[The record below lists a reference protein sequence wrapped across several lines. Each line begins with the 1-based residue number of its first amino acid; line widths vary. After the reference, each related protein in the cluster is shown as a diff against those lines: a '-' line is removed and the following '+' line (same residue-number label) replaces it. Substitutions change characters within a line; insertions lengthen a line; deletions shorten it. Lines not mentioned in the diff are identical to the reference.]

1 MKLSD
6 FTIKCV
12 TPPKAKT
19 PRQNSLNSYS
29 YWLKSCNRALAIGL
43 ALTLAQALLVQALP
57 QNTQFGVAFA
67 ATGQASKKSNK
78 KPALK
83 RASQIREDAFSK
95 FDFLAQ
101 PEVQSFIEKMQ
112 SLHGFEQAELN
123 RWLGQTKHRQQ
134 AIQLMTPPT
143 KAFKRSWVVYRSR
156 YLDALRVNEGIKFWQ
171 QHKVAVTQASEKLG
185 VPPEIMVAIIGVE
198 TVYGR
203 VTGDFRVMD
212 ALATLAFD
220 YPRRAAFFKEELEQ
234 FLLLARE
241 QKWDPLTIKGSFAG
255 AIGYPQFMPGSIRRH
270 AIDFSGDG
278 RIDLLGSPED
288 AIGSVANFLVNHGWQ
303 AGQATHYSVRVEST
317 ANTTQFTDKGIKPE
331 FSARQLSGAGIS
343 FSKVIDL
350 PDDTKLSLIEL
361 ATADRDS
368 EWIAAANNFY
378 VITRYNQSSFYAM
391 AVIDLATELK
401 SKLSRENTSR

>member
-1 MKLSD
+1 LIQA
-6 FTIKCV
+6 FCLEILPNTI
-12 TPPKAKT
+12 
-19 PRQNSLNSYS
+19 NF
-29 YWLKSCNRALAIGL
+29 GL
-43 ALTLAQALLVQALP
+43 ANAAPTDNAQKKK
-57 QNTQFGVAFA
+57 NKT
-67 ATGQASKKSNK
+67 ASS
-78 KPALK
+78 K
-83 RASQIREDAFSK
+83 RAGKIREETFSQ

-101 PEVQSFIEKMQ
+101 PEVRIFIEKMQ
-112 SLHGFEQAELN
+112 TIHGFDQAELT

-134 AIQLMTPPT
+134 AIRLMTPPS

-156 YLDALRVNEGIKFWQ
+156 YLDPLRINEGIKFWQ
-171 QHKVAVTQASEKLG
+171 QHQVAITKASEKLG

-203 VTGDFRVMD
+203 VTGDFRVID
-212 ALATLAFD
+212 ALSTLAFD

-234 FLLLARE
+234 FLLLSRE
-241 QKWDPLTIKGSFAG
+241 QQWDPLTVKGSFAG
-255 AIGYPQFMPGSIRRH
+255 AVGYPQFMPGSIRRH

-303 AGQATHYSVRVEST
+303 PGQATHYPVKVDASVNS
-317 ANTTQFTDKGIKPE
+317 AQFTDKGIKPE
-331 FSARQLSGAGIS
+331 YSARQLTGAGIS
-343 FSKVIDL
+343 FYKPTEL
-350 PDDTKLSLIEL
+350 ADDNKLALIEL

-391 AVIDLATELK
+391 AVIDLAAELK
-401 SKLSRENTSR
+401 KNFK